1 MARTSK
7 PTETATKKDGPVELP
22 TAKDLMKQI
31 AQKEAE
37 KASEYMRHQA
47 AAEAEKKALID
58 RLKKPSGVSDEEAL
72 GRLMV
77 VIQRA
82 ISNGL
87 TEVQVSRFPNTL
99 CTDGGRAINNMERGW
114 ETTLTGVPREMY
126 LFWQRQLRDKGYRL
140 RVQIVDFPKGMPGD
154 VGMTLSWA
162 AEQKK

>member
-1 MARTSK
+1 MARKSK
-7 PTETATKKDGPVELP
+7 LTETAGNKDEAVELP

-31 AQKEAE
+31 AQREAE
-37 KASEYMRHQA
+37 KASEYMRHQT

-58 RLKKPSGVSDEEAL
+58 RLRKPSGVSDDEAL
-72 GRLMV
+72 HRLMV

-87 TEVQVSRFPNTL
+87 TEVQVSRFPNSL
-99 CTDGGRAINNMERGW
+99 CTDGGRAINNMETGW
-114 ETTLTGVPREMY
+114 ETTLTGIPREMY
-126 LFWQRQLRDKGYRL
+126 LFWQRQLRAKGYRL

-162 AEQKK
+162 ADQKK